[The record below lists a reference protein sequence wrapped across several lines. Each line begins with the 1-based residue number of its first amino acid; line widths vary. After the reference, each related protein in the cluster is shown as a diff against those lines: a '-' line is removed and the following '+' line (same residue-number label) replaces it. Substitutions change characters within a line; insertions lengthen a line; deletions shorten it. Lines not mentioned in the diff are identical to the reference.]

1 MKKVLLFAFLLVG
14 LFVDAQTYSIIKN
27 NCQLEVYQGSKLSFN
42 LNIRDIV
49 WSSTAQNDFNLED
62 DNRKYG
68 FDIRRCSNYP
78 TRDSLYRTINR
89 WKLSCYGGSDSA
101 WSLIGNH
108 NTDSTINYLGTD
120 DNNPLIIKTNN
131 QNRIKVMG
139 GGSVGINTNA
149 PTNTLDINGSLRV
162 RGLSVGSMDSIIGI
176 DTNGVLYKM
185 ASPSGGGGSYTFSD
199 SPSIDFTT
207 TGTDITADVILDPDT
222 NNVLIQTSN
231 GLLVLPEALSTLNYV
246 TPEQY
251 GAIGNG
257 TTDDATAIQNAINSG
272 KTVLF
277 GTKNYLVNTTLT
289 LPANSKILGL
299 GKSSI
304 MSTTTNIPIIN
315 ILGNNIT
322 IESLS
327 FFGNS
332 TGTSQVGVDFVGNG
346 AFSLV
351 RHANNITNC
360 FFSNFGGSGVR
371 ATNIIGSSSGSNH
384 EGVFIMS
391 NSMFSN
397 CNIAINLLVR
407 AEYCCINNCNIYN
420 CTTGIV
426 NTGGNNSI
434 TGGQITGCTTGYSLL
449 SGAND
454 GHCTANGVKI
464 NHNTTNISNATT
476 NGYTFE
482 GCSIYAGSITS
493 TGAGLL
499 RFIGCDISYNGGN
512 LTITNAPIQFINC
525 VFATNPSTV
534 TLTGKQPLFINCY
547 TVSGTTV
554 YVYPTRTYTPSNVFS
569 SNGTLFIPLGTN
581 IESITILNTTGNA
594 VTGGIRIGTT
604 AGGADVVASLA
615 IPANGLISVSDAT
628 ILKKAFSNTANQ
640 TLFVEA
646 IGAWNSASIT
656 VNIKLQQ
663 NIF

>member
-1 MKKVLLFAFLLVG
+1 MKKLLLFALLLVG

-139 GGSVGINTNA
+139 GGSVGINTNT

-162 RGLSVGSMDSIIGI
+162 RGLSTGSMDSILGI
-176 DTNGVLYKM
+176 DTNGVIYKM
-185 ASPSGGGGSYTFSD
+185 YSS
-199 SPSIDFTT
+199 
-207 TGTDITADVILDPDT
+207 
-222 NNVLIQTSN
+222 
-231 GLLVLPEALSTLNYV
+231 LVLSYV

-251 GAIGNG
+251 GAVGNG
-257 TTDDATAIQNAINSG
+257 ITNDATAIQNAINSG

-277 GTKNYLVNTTLT
+277 GTKNYLINTTIT
-289 LPANSKILGL
+289 LPSNSKILGL

-304 MSTTTNIPIIN
+304 ISTTTNIPIIN

-420 CTTGIV
+420 CTTGII
-426 NTGGNNSI
+426 NTGGNNSV

-464 NHNTTNISNATT
+464 NHNTTNISNATV

-482 GCSIYAGSITS
+482 GCSIYAGNITS

-525 VFATNPSTV
+525 VFATTPSAL

-547 TVSGTTV
+547 NPLGTIT